1 MTAHPVHRLPTALET
16 AVQGLKLTARQAV
29 ERSIESLGLAALAAQ
44 NAFARDGLLGAQFE
58 LNRKSAV
65 FALRFNDALD
75 ERIAREL
82 GSRTGGPAAPATASP
97 PAPSAHGGSGRT
109 GPGSL
114 PGLASWESFSLVE
127 DREMEDKLSAE
138 RLAMEIGHGCE
149 WELRELDAYVRSVL
163 PQPPAATQTL
173 GGLEVSESDGT
184 PAPNPLRPEVV
195 GHALYAAI
203 GAVSDRA
210 DLTKTLAGELG
221 RSMAALLPAAYAAI
235 VGDMRHG
242 GVKPRSLAVRPRGAR
257 GGSGGSLP
265 GEPGRP
271 GDDAAAASGGG
282 VAGAGFDSRHGSAGG
297 FGHVGGGGGG
307 GGWAPSGQHPSL
319 RGAPTSGLGAT
330 SGHGPYPGGGY
341 GGSGA
346 HLGQVAPGL
355 MHVIRRI
362 AHHDSAGFGIASG
375 PALATGAHGA
385 WHDTMGFGGGP
396 SAPLPNLIQAHR
408 DELRQASSGPLDHLV
423 IDVIASLFDAIL
435 ADPKVPPQMARQIA
449 RLQLPVL
456 RAALGDPAFFS
467 SRKHPVRRFVNRI
480 ASLGAAFEDFGDE
493 RAKALLAKVRS
504 LVQQVVE
511 GDFEQIAVYEQQL
524 SDLEAFVAEQNRAA
538 LHEAEAADELLAA
551 KENEARLAQVY
562 AARLQGELRELA
574 APDFV
579 RDFLA
584 TTWGQVLVKARLTPG
599 TGGEQGPLVQRLRAA
614 GRELFLSVMP
624 KASPAHRKQ
633 FLAELPKLMA
643 TLTEGLDLIAWPEA
657 NRRDF
662 FGRLMPAHA
671 EALKAAAARQLDLN
685 LAARQVEMLLEKP
698 LPSREEVQAAAA
710 VLPVLTEEVPASAF
724 TPAEAERVGLLKESA
739 VDWTAPV
746 PTPPEADIPIEI
758 PAPIPAAGQPPS
770 TAVAAE
776 TPETP
781 VVVSG
786 RALADEVQV
795 GYPYQMLI
803 EGTWTRVRLVHVSP
817 GRSFFAFQHGTRH
830 KKTISLTQRMLIKMC
845 EAGRLRA
852 YESAELMD
860 RASSRARQ
868 QLAALAAARG

>member
-1 MTAHPVHRLPTALET
+1 MTPPILHRLPAPLEA
-16 AVQGLKLTARQAV
+16 AVQSVKLTARHAV
-29 ERSIESLGLAALAAQ
+29 ERSIESLGLAALAAL

-82 GSRTGGPAAPATASP
+82 APKGSPAASAPAGA
-97 PAPSAHGGSGRT
+97 
-109 GPGSL
+109 GPGGFGGFA
-114 PGLASWESFSLVE
+114 PTAYGAPAAAPPPTSWESFSLVD
-127 DREMEDKLSAE
+127 DRTIDDKISAE
-138 RLAMEIGHGCE
+138 RLALEIGHGCE
-149 WELRELDAYVRSVL
+149 WELRELDAFVRAVL
-163 PQPPAATQTL
+163 PQPAAAPAI
-173 GGLEVSESDGT
+173 GGLDIAEPDAASL
-184 PAPNPLRPEVV
+184 PNPLRPEVV
-195 GHALYAAI
+195 AHALYSAI
-203 GAVSDRA
+203 NTVSDRP
-210 DLTKTLAGELG
+210 DIVKTLAGELG
-221 RSMAALLPAAYAAI
+221 RSFAALLPATYAGI

-242 GVKPRSLAVRPRGAR
+242 GVQPRGLTVRPRGAR
-257 GGSGGSLP
+257 GGPGAGPGGAGGPREEPRHPDEVPTSGYGS
-265 GEPGRP
+265 
-271 GDDAAAASGGG
+271 
-282 VAGAGFDSRHGSAGG
+282 AGPGFDSRHGSVASRSGWPGSRGG
-297 FGHVGGGGGG
+297 TG
-307 GGWAPSGQHPSL
+307 P
-319 RGAPTSGLGAT
+319 T
-330 SGHGPYPGGGY
+330 SGHGAYAGPGYAGAGAGGRL
-341 GGSGA
+341 GA
-346 HLGQVAPGL
+346 VAPGL

-362 AHHDSAGFGIASG
+362 AHHDSAGFGSLAAPAAGFADTAAGHDPAAS
-375 PALATGAHGA
+375 
-385 WHDTMGFGGGP
+385 WIGGG
-396 SAPLPNLIQAHR
+396 PLPNLIHVHR

-480 ASLGAAFEDFGDE
+480 ASLGAAFEDFADE
-493 RAKALLAKVRS
+493 RAKQLLSKVRS

-511 GDFEQIAVYEQQL
+511 GDFEQMALYEQQL

-538 LHEAEAADELLAA
+538 LHAEAQAADELLAA

-584 TTWGQVLVKARLTPG
+584 TTWGQVLVIARTRPD
-599 TGGEQGPLVQRLRAA
+599 GGGDNGPLAQRLRAA
-614 GRELFLSVMP
+614 GRELFMSVMP

-698 LPSREEVQAAAA
+698 LPSGEEVKAAAA

-739 VDWTAPV
+739 VDWSAPV
-746 PTPPEADIPIEI
+746 PAPPIADIPIEI
-758 PAPIPAAGQPPS
+758 PAAAGALATTAAAEPAAVPLL
-770 TAVAAE
+770 E
-776 TPETP
+776 TPIVTA
-781 VVVSG
+781 G

-803 EGTWTRVRLVHVSP
+803 DAAWTRVKLVHVSP

-830 KKTISLTQRMLIKMC
+830 KKTISLTQRMLVKLC
-845 EAGRLRA
+845 ESGRLRA
-852 YESAELMD
+852 FESAELMD
-860 RASSRARQ
+860 RASARARQ
-868 QLAALAAARG
+868 QLAQLAAARG